1 MEPHS
6 RPRILGRGEGREMR
20 KKKGTIMD
28 WMKGYPS
35 SAKED
40 GKQQAPA
47 VAAGKE
53 CRDDKESLRKI
64 SEQGGCNLCR

>member
-1 MEPHS
+1 
-6 RPRILGRGEGREMR
+6 MR

-28 WMKGYPS
+28 WMKGYTS

-40 GKQQAPA
+40 DKQQAPI

-53 CRDDKESLRKI
+53 CRDDKESLRSS
-64 SEQGGCNLCR
+64 SEQGGRNLCR